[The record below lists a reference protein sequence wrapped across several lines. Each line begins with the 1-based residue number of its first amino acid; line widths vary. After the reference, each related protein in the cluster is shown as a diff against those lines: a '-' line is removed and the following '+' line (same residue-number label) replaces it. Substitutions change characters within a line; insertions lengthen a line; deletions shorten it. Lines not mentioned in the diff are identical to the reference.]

1 MKMKMKRK
9 PRVKNRPV
17 STAAG
22 AISGVSQ
29 PERNRAMQGG
39 AVASAQIKGEQV
51 KQEDALIVSWMD
63 DSRYGGF
70 KMSTK
75 K

>member
-29 PERNRAMQGG
+29 PERNRAMQSG
-39 AVASAQIKGEQV
+39 AVAAAEIKGEQV

-63 DSRYGGF
+63 SGRYGGF
-70 KMSTK
+70 KMKSK
-75 K
+75 

>member
-22 AISGVSQ
+22 AISVVSKAD
-29 PERNRAMQGG
+29 RNQAMQGG
-39 AVASAQIKGEQV
+39 VQAAAEIKGEQV

-70 KMSTK
+70 KIKAK